1 MFKKCYQS
9 ILDVQNGNK
18 ERLLELVNQ
27 FKPLLNK
34 YSRKSGYEDAFCDM
48 QLSFIEL
55 IYHFPIYNFS
65 ENDEIRILSYIS
77 RSMYHTS
84 IALSK
89 KEWKNRENILFSELE
104 EEETYRMEES
114 LKKEDEYN
122 FTEIDFL
129 QDILSS
135 REYQIIKGYFYE
147 GKLEKELAEEYHL
160 SKAAISKI
168 KQRGLAKIKKVYL
181 A

>member
-1 MFKKCYQS
+1 
-9 ILDVQNGNK
+9 
-18 ERLLELVNQ
+18 
-27 FKPLLNK
+27 
-34 YSRKSGYEDAFCDM
+34 
-48 QLSFIEL
+48 
-55 IYHFPIYNFS
+55 
-65 ENDEIRILSYIS
+65 
-77 RSMYHTS
+77 
-84 IALSK
+84 
-89 KEWKNRENILFSELE
+89 
-104 EEETYRMEES
+104 MEES